1 MSRLSRAVLIAAA
14 VFLMPMSA
22 GAAEIPVSE
31 VVENAAELEGKELTV
46 EGELVGDYGNRNDGS
61 TWSQLNDDVYVDD
74 PIAEGGTSIGANIGI
89 GVRIPTDL
97 MADLGPPGGY
107 RNRGPVVR
115 LTGTWMYHDPQ
126 RQGESYLQVESLSVV
141 EPGRRLDGGINW
153 ITSMVGALLIAS
165 AGTLGFLATRNG
177 IRPDNL

>member
-1 MSRLSRAVLIAAA
+1 MSRLTRAVLLAAA

-22 GAAEIPVSE
+22 VGAAEIPVSE
-31 VVENAAELEGKELTV
+31 VVEMAAELAGDELTV
-46 EGELVGDYGNRNDGS
+46 EGELVGDYGSRNDGF
-61 TWSQLNDDVYVDD
+61 TWSQLNGDVYVDD
-74 PIAEGGTSIGANIGI
+74 PTAEGGTPIGANIGI
-89 GVRIPTDL
+89 GVRIPTNL

-107 RNRGPVVR
+107 RNRGPVAR

-153 ITSMVGALLIAS
+153 ITSISGALLIVG
-165 AGTLGFLATRNG
+165 AGTLRFLATRNG
-177 IRPDNL
+177 DQP